1 MENLELISLNIW
13 HVIATIANL
22 LILTLIIKKFLFKPV
37 KKIMAERQNQVDDI
51 YKNAEESA
59 AKAEADKRMY
69 SEKLENAQ
77 TEADSIVKAATQ
89 RADRLGD
96 EIVENAKRKA
106 ADTMQKA
113 ENDIALEKKKAMN
126 ELKNEISEISVQI
139 AESVV
144 GREISE
150 EDHRDM
156 IDSFIENL

>member
-13 HVIATIANL
+13 HVIATILNL

-37 KKIMAERQNQVDDI
+37 KKILAERQNQVDDI
-51 YKNAEESA
+51 YKTANEAAKKAEE
-59 AKAEADKRMY
+59 DKKLY
-69 SEKLENAQ
+69 SEKLESARD
-77 TEADSIVKAATQ
+77 EAESIVKSAKQ

-96 EIVENAKRKA
+96 EIVDDAKKRA
-106 ADTMQKA
+106 ADTMKKA
-113 ENDIALEKKKAMN
+113 EDDIALERKKAMN

-150 EDHRDM
+150 EDHREM
-156 IDSFIENL
+156 IDSFIDNL

>member
-13 HVIATIANL
+13 HVIATIFNL

-37 KKIMAERQNQVDDI
+37 KKILAERQNQVDDI
-51 YKNAEESA
+51 YKTANEAAKKAEE
-59 AKAEADKRMY
+59 DKKLY
-69 SEKLENAQ
+69 SEKLESARD
-77 TEADSIVKAATQ
+77 EAESIVKSAKQ

-96 EIVENAKRKA
+96 EIVDDAKKRA
-106 ADTMQKA
+106 ADTMKKA
-113 ENDIALEKKKAMN
+113 EDDIALERKKAMN

-150 EDHRDM
+150 EDHREM
-156 IDSFIENL
+156 IDSFIDNL